1 MSRTSNFSSASGST
15 AGPLWKCMFVIP
27 SSMHRSYSG
36 KTIGSL
42 AFHPRDSPRHSAVYH
57 LNPRM
62 PRSLTWWST
71 CPRASGARGS
81 MPPSGMSRFGARLT
95 NSALRSGCPGV
106 RVREARAVE
115 VHEHL
120 RGQDRHVVVA
130 LDEHSLEVPVRVDLS
145 EGFLVVH
152 RPLRLVHRVEPCL
165 ERVKVSMKASP
176 YLFLQ
181 SSALASQKPV
191 WASMTNRPSF
201 TGPPWAKPA
210 MRTLPRPA
218 RERKR
223 CGGPARAIVNEP
235 GQAGCAGRR
244 AATAAA
250 STPGSRPR
258 RAGAPPLGPDR
269 R

>member
-1 MSRTSNFSSASGST
+1 VVHLPKSVGSARVD
-15 AGPLWKCMFVIP
+15 AAERNEPV
-27 SSMHRSYSG
+27 R
-36 KTIGSL
+36 
-42 AFHPRDSPRHSAVYH
+42 
-57 LNPRM
+57 
-62 PRSLTWWST
+62 
-71 CPRASGARGS
+71 RALDQLRI
-81 MPPSGMSRFGARLT
+81 
-95 NSALRSGCPGV
+95 ALRVSGCPGV

-269 R
+269 ARRRLGRSAPGSPTTRTPRIPGRRRPPTAGRARPPAPAAGAAAA